1 VSDVLTVA
9 IPTYNGRELL
19 EVVLPSLAAQ
29 NFRDFDVVVVDDG
42 STDATADWLAAQ
54 WPDVEV
60 VVQENQGVT
69 AALNSCLRAGA
80 HSELVALFNS
90 DVELDPDCLGELV
103 DALREHPEAGSASP
117 KLLDYE
123 RRDVIDGA
131 GDVLKWAGHG
141 HRRGHGERDRGQ
153 YDRPQ
158 AIFGP
163 CAGAA
168 VYRRSAIEVVGD
180 FDADFHAFFEDV
192 DWALR
197 AQLAGLQCR
206 YVPTAVVYHMG
217 SATLGAGLTD
227 FTRYQLWRNAVWLF
241 AKGMPAS
248 ITWDALPGRV
258 WKGTVDRTAS
268 QIVALGSRQVGEV
281 ACLIENPDMDL
292 LPGTNVNV
300 EIRSH
305 TVENAVTIPKEAV
318 RRESGQTGVFSLNGD
333 RLAWRKI
340 TQGVNN
346 TTRVQVSE
354 LGEGDAVALPSERT
368 LKQGMQVQ
376 PVFP

>member
-1 VSDVLTVA
+1 MSDVLTVA

-19 EVVLPSLAAQ
+19 QVVLPSLARQ
-29 NFRDFDVVVVDDG
+29 RFRDFRVVVVDDG
-42 STDATADWLAAQ
+42 STDGTAEWLAAQ

-69 AALNSCLRAGA
+69 AALNACLRAGA
-80 HSELVALFNS
+80 GTELVGLFNS

-103 DALREHPEAGSASP
+103 GALREHPEAGSASP
-117 KLLDYE
+117 KLLDFD

-131 GDVLKWAGHG
+131 GDVLEWAGHG

-153 YDRPQ
+153 YDRTR

-206 YVPTAVVYHMG
+206 YVPTAVVHHMG

-227 FTRYQLWRNAVWLF
+227 FTRYQLWRNAVWVL

-248 ITWDALPGRV
+248 LLARHAHQLAAGQLVNLAVAVRDRKLGIWLRAWRDALAGLPRMVARRRLIQRARRV
-258 WKGTVDRTAS
+258 SPRE
-268 QIVALGSRQVGEV
+268 L
-281 ACLIENPDMDL
+281 
-292 LPGTNVNV
+292 
-300 EIRSH
+300 
-305 TVENAVTIPKEAV
+305 EA
-318 RRESGQTGVFSLNGD
+318 
-333 RLAWRKI
+333 RLEA
-340 TQGVNN
+340 
-346 TTRVQVSE
+346 
-354 LGEGDAVALPSERT
+354 
-368 LKQGMQVQ
+368 
-376 PVFP
+376 

>member
-1 VSDVLTVA
+1 VSGVLTVA

-29 NFRDFDVVVVDDG
+29 RYRDFDVVVVDDG
-42 STDATADWLAAQ
+42 STDGTTEWLAAQ

-60 VVQENQGVT
+60 VVQDNQGVT
-69 AALNSCLRAGA
+69 AALNACLRAGA
-80 HSELVALFNS
+80 DTEFVGLFNS

-103 DALREHPEAGSASP
+103 GALREHPEAGSASP
-117 KLLDYE
+117 KLLDFD
-123 RRDVIDGA
+123 RRDTIDGA
-131 GDVLKWAGHG
+131 GDVLRWAGHG

-206 YVPTAVVYHMG
+206 YVPSARVFHRG

-227 FTRYQLWRNAVWLF
+227 FTRYQLWRNGVWLF

-248 ITWDALPGRV
+248 
-258 WKGTVDRTAS
+258 
-268 QIVALGSRQVGEV
+268 
-281 ACLIENPDMDL
+281 L
-292 LPGTNVNV
+292 LARHAHQLLAGQLVNL
-300 EIRSH
+300 
-305 TVENAVTIPKEAV
+305 AVAV
-318 RRESGQTGVFSLNGD
+318 RD
-333 RLAWRKI
+333 RKLGIWLRAWRDAI
-340 TQGVNN
+340 AGLPRMLARRRRIQR
-346 TTRVQVSE
+346 TRAVSPRE
-354 LGEGDAVALPSERT
+354 LEARLEA
-368 LKQGMQVQ
+368 
-376 PVFP
+376 

>member
-1 VSDVLTVA
+1 MSDLLTVA

-29 NFRDFDVVVVDDG
+29 NFRDFDVVVIDDG
-42 STDATADWLAAQ
+42 STDGTAEWLAAR

-69 AALNSCLRAGA
+69 AALNACLRVGA
-80 HSELVALFNS
+80 RSELVALFNS

-117 KLLDYE
+117 KLLDFD

-168 VYRRSAIEVVGD
+168 VYRRCAIEDVGD

-206 YVPTAVVYHMG
+206 YVPSARVYHMG

-248 ITWDALPGRV
+248 LLARHAHQLAAGQLVNLAVAARDRKLGIWLRAWRDALAGLPRMVARRRRIQRERRV
-258 WKGTVDRTAS
+258 SPRE
-268 QIVALGSRQVGEV
+268 L
-281 ACLIENPDMDL
+281 
-292 LPGTNVNV
+292 
-300 EIRSH
+300 
-305 TVENAVTIPKEAV
+305 EA
-318 RRESGQTGVFSLNGD
+318 
-333 RLAWRKI
+333 RL
-340 TQGVNN
+340 
-346 TTRVQVSE
+346 
-354 LGEGDAVALPSERT
+354 DPS
-368 LKQGMQVQ
+368 
-376 PVFP
+376 

>member
-1 VSDVLTVA
+1 MSDVLTVA

-29 NFRDFDVVVVDDG
+29 NFRDFDVVVIDDG
-42 STDATADWLAAQ
+42 STDGTAEWLAAR

-69 AALNSCLRAGA
+69 AALNACLRAGA
-80 HSELVALFNS
+80 RSELVALFNS

-117 KLLDYE
+117 KLLDFD

-168 VYRRSAIEVVGD
+168 VYRRCAIEDVGD

-206 YVPTAVVYHMG
+206 YVPSARVYHMG

-227 FTRYQLWRNAVWLF
+227 FTRYQLWRNAVWLV

-248 ITWDALPGRV
+248 LLARHAHQLAAGQLVNLAVAARDRKLGIWLRAWRDALAGLPRMVARRRRIQRARRV
-258 WKGTVDRTAS
+258 SPRE
-268 QIVALGSRQVGEV
+268 L
-281 ACLIENPDMDL
+281 
-292 LPGTNVNV
+292 
-300 EIRSH
+300 
-305 TVENAVTIPKEAV
+305 EA
-318 RRESGQTGVFSLNGD
+318 
-333 RLAWRKI
+333 RL
-340 TQGVNN
+340 
-346 TTRVQVSE
+346 
-354 LGEGDAVALPSERT
+354 EG
-368 LKQGMQVQ
+368 
-376 PVFP
+376 

>member
-1 VSDVLTVA
+1 MSGVLTVA

-29 NFRDFDVVVVDDG
+29 RYRDFDVVVVDDG
-42 STDATADWLAAQ
+42 STDGTTEWLAAQ

-60 VVQENQGVT
+60 VVQDNQGVT
-69 AALNSCLRAGA
+69 AALNACLRAGA
-80 HSELVALFNS
+80 DTEFVGLFNS

-103 DALREHPEAGSASP
+103 GALREYPEAGSASP
-117 KLLDYE
+117 KLLDFE

-131 GDVLKWAGHG
+131 GDVLRWAGHG
-141 HRRGHGERDRGQ
+141 HRRGHGERDVGQ

-206 YVPTAVVYHMG
+206 YVPSARVYHMG

-248 ITWDALPGRV
+248 LLARHAHQLLAGQLVNLAVAVRDRKLGIWLRAWRGALAGLPRMV
-258 WKGTVDRTAS
+258 ARRRRIQRTRA
-268 QIVALGSRQVGEV
+268 VTPRELEARLGSG
-281 ACLIENPDMDL
+281 
-292 LPGTNVNV
+292 
-300 EIRSH
+300 
-305 TVENAVTIPKEAV
+305 
-318 RRESGQTGVFSLNGD
+318 
-333 RLAWRKI
+333 
-340 TQGVNN
+340 
-346 TTRVQVSE
+346 
-354 LGEGDAVALPSERT
+354 
-368 LKQGMQVQ
+368 
-376 PVFP
+376 

>member
-1 VSDVLTVA
+1 MSDLLTVA

-29 NFRDFDVVVVDDG
+29 RFGDFHVVVVDDG
-42 STDATADWLAAQ
+42 STDGTAEWLAAQ

-69 AALNSCLRAGA
+69 AALNACLRAGA
-80 HSELVALFNS
+80 RNELVALFNS

-103 DALREHPEAGSASP
+103 GALREHPEAGSASP
-117 KLLDYE
+117 KLLDFE

-131 GDVLKWAGHG
+131 GDVLRWAGHG

-153 YDRPQ
+153 YDQPQ

-206 YVPTAVVYHMG
+206 YVPSARVYHMG

-241 AKGMPAS
+241 AKSMPAS
-248 ITWDALPGRV
+248 LLARHAHQLAAGQLVNLAVAARDRKLGIWLRAWRDALAGLPRMVARRRRIQRARAVSPRELEARLDPG
-258 WKGTVDRTAS
+258 
-268 QIVALGSRQVGEV
+268 
-281 ACLIENPDMDL
+281 
-292 LPGTNVNV
+292 
-300 EIRSH
+300 
-305 TVENAVTIPKEAV
+305 
-318 RRESGQTGVFSLNGD
+318 
-333 RLAWRKI
+333 
-340 TQGVNN
+340 
-346 TTRVQVSE
+346 
-354 LGEGDAVALPSERT
+354 
-368 LKQGMQVQ
+368 
-376 PVFP
+376 

>member
-1 VSDVLTVA
+1 MSDILTVA

-42 STDATADWLAAQ
+42 STDGTAEWLAAR

-69 AALNSCLRAGA
+69 AALNACLRAGA
-80 HSELVALFNS
+80 RSELVALFNS

-103 DALREHPEAGSASP
+103 DALRAHPEAGSASP
-117 KLLDYE
+117 KLLDFE
-123 RRDVIDGA
+123 RHDVIDGA

-168 VYRRSAIEVVGD
+168 VYRRCAIEDVGD

-197 AQLAGLQCR
+197 AQLAGFQCR
-206 YVPTAVVYHMG
+206 YVPSARVYHMG

-248 ITWDALPGRV
+248 LLARHAHQLAAGQLVNLAVAARDRKLGIWLRAWRDALAGLPRMLARRRRIQRTRAVSPRELEGR
-258 WKGTVDRTAS
+258 
-268 QIVALGSRQVGEV
+268 L
-281 ACLIENPDMDL
+281 
-292 LPGTNVNV
+292 
-300 EIRSH
+300 
-305 TVENAVTIPKEAV
+305 
-318 RRESGQTGVFSLNGD
+318 
-333 RLAWRKI
+333 
-340 TQGVNN
+340 
-346 TTRVQVSE
+346 
-354 LGEGDAVALPSERT
+354 EG
-368 LKQGMQVQ
+368 
-376 PVFP
+376 

>member
-1 VSDVLTVA
+1 VSDLLTVA

-29 NFRDFDVVVVDDG
+29 RFGDFHVVVVDDG
-42 STDATADWLAAQ
+42 STDGTAEWLAAQ

-69 AALNSCLRAGA
+69 AALNACLRAGA
-80 HSELVALFNS
+80 RNELVALFNS

-103 DALREHPEAGSASP
+103 GALREHPEAGSASP
-117 KLLDYE
+117 KLLDFE

-131 GDVLKWAGHG
+131 GDVLRWAGHG

-153 YDRPQ
+153 YDQPQ

-206 YVPTAVVYHMG
+206 YVPSARVYHMG

-241 AKGMPAS
+241 AKSMPAS
-248 ITWDALPGRV
+248 LLARHAHQLAAGQLVNLAVAARDRKLGIWLRAWRDALAGLPRMVARRRRIQRARAVSPRELEARLDPG
-258 WKGTVDRTAS
+258 
-268 QIVALGSRQVGEV
+268 
-281 ACLIENPDMDL
+281 
-292 LPGTNVNV
+292 
-300 EIRSH
+300 
-305 TVENAVTIPKEAV
+305 
-318 RRESGQTGVFSLNGD
+318 
-333 RLAWRKI
+333 
-340 TQGVNN
+340 
-346 TTRVQVSE
+346 
-354 LGEGDAVALPSERT
+354 
-368 LKQGMQVQ
+368 
-376 PVFP
+376 

>member
-19 EVVLPSLAAQ
+19 EVVLPSLDAQ
-29 NFRDFDVVVVDDG
+29 RFRDFDVVVVDDG
-42 STDATADWLAAQ
+42 STDGTAEWLAAH

-69 AALNSCLRAGA
+69 AALNACLRAGA
-80 HSELVALFNS
+80 DTEFVALFNS
-90 DVELDPDCLGELV
+90 DVELDPNCLGELV
-103 DALREHPEAGSASP
+103 GALRAHPEAGSASP
-117 KLLDYE
+117 KLLDFE

-131 GDVLKWAGHG
+131 GDVLRWAGHG
-141 HRRGHGERDRGQ
+141 HRRGHGERDHGQ

-158 AIFGP
+158 TIFGP

-168 VYRRSAIEVVGD
+168 VFRRCAIEDVGD

-197 AQLAGLQCR
+197 AQLAGFQCR
-206 YVPTAVVYHMG
+206 YVPSARVYHMG

-248 ITWDALPGRV
+248 LLARHAHQLAAGQLVNLAVAVRDRKLGIWLRAWRDALVGLPRMAARRRHIQRERRV
-258 WKGTVDRTAS
+258 TPRELAARLDAS
-268 QIVALGSRQVGEV
+268 
-281 ACLIENPDMDL
+281 
-292 LPGTNVNV
+292 
-300 EIRSH
+300 
-305 TVENAVTIPKEAV
+305 
-318 RRESGQTGVFSLNGD
+318 
-333 RLAWRKI
+333 
-340 TQGVNN
+340 
-346 TTRVQVSE
+346 
-354 LGEGDAVALPSERT
+354 
-368 LKQGMQVQ
+368 
-376 PVFP
+376 

>member
-1 VSDVLTVA
+1 VSVVLTVA
-9 IPTYNGRELL
+9 IPTYNGRGLL
-19 EVVLPSLAAQ
+19 EVVLPSLASQ
-29 NFRDFDVVVVDDG
+29 RFRDFDVVVVDDG
-42 STDATADWLAAQ
+42 STDGTAEWLAAQ

-69 AALNSCLRAGA
+69 AALNACLRAGA
-80 HSELVALFNS
+80 DTELVALFNS

-103 DALREHPEAGSASP
+103 GALREHPEAGSASP
-117 KLLDYE
+117 KLLDFE

-206 YVPTAVVYHMG
+206 YVPSARVYHMG

-227 FTRYQLWRNAVWLF
+227 FTRYQLWRNGVWLF

-248 ITWDALPGRV
+248 
-258 WKGTVDRTAS
+258 
-268 QIVALGSRQVGEV
+268 
-281 ACLIENPDMDL
+281 L
-292 LPGTNVNV
+292 LARHAHQLLAGQLVNL
-300 EIRSH
+300 
-305 TVENAVTIPKEAV
+305 AVAV
-318 RRESGQTGVFSLNGD
+318 RD
-333 RLAWRKI
+333 RKLGIWLRAWRDAI
-340 TQGVNN
+340 VGLPRMLARRRRIQR
-346 TTRVQVSE
+346 TRAVSPRE
-354 LGEGDAVALPSERT
+354 LEARLEA
-368 LKQGMQVQ
+368 
-376 PVFP
+376 

>member
-248 ITWDALPGRV
+248 LLARHAHQLAAGQLVNLAVAARDRKLGIWLRAWRDALVGMPRMVARRRRIQRERRVTPRELEGR
-258 WKGTVDRTAS
+258 
-268 QIVALGSRQVGEV
+268 L
-281 ACLIENPDMDL
+281 
-292 LPGTNVNV
+292 
-300 EIRSH
+300 
-305 TVENAVTIPKEAV
+305 
-318 RRESGQTGVFSLNGD
+318 
-333 RLAWRKI
+333 
-340 TQGVNN
+340 
-346 TTRVQVSE
+346 
-354 LGEGDAVALPSERT
+354 EG
-368 LKQGMQVQ
+368 
-376 PVFP
+376 

>member
-1 VSDVLTVA
+1 MSVVLTVA
-9 IPTYNGRELL
+9 IPTYNGRGLL
-19 EVVLPSLAAQ
+19 EVVLPSLASQ
-29 NFRDFDVVVVDDG
+29 RFRDFDVVVVDDG
-42 STDATADWLAAQ
+42 STDGTAEWLAAQ

-69 AALNSCLRAGA
+69 AALNACLRAGA
-80 HSELVALFNS
+80 DTELVALFNS

-103 DALREHPEAGSASP
+103 GALREHPEAGSASP
-117 KLLDYE
+117 KLLDFE

-206 YVPTAVVYHMG
+206 YVPSARVYHMG

-227 FTRYQLWRNAVWLF
+227 FTRYQLWRNGVWLF

-248 ITWDALPGRV
+248 
-258 WKGTVDRTAS
+258 
-268 QIVALGSRQVGEV
+268 
-281 ACLIENPDMDL
+281 L
-292 LPGTNVNV
+292 LARHAHQLLAGQLVNL
-300 EIRSH
+300 
-305 TVENAVTIPKEAV
+305 AVAV
-318 RRESGQTGVFSLNGD
+318 RD
-333 RLAWRKI
+333 RKLGIWLRAWRDAI
-340 TQGVNN
+340 VGLPRMLARRRRIQR
-346 TTRVQVSE
+346 TRAVSPRE
-354 LGEGDAVALPSERT
+354 LEARLEA
-368 LKQGMQVQ
+368 
-376 PVFP
+376 

>member
-1 VSDVLTVA
+1 VSNVLTVA
-9 IPTYNGRELL
+9 IPTYNGRGLL
-19 EVVLPSLAAQ
+19 EVVLPSLASQRFA
-29 NFRDFDVVVVDDG
+29 DFHVVVVDDG
-42 STDATADWLAAQ
+42 STDGTAEWLAAQ
-54 WPDVEV
+54 WPDVKV

-69 AALNSCLRAGA
+69 AALNACLRAGA
-80 HSELVALFNS
+80 DTELVSLFNS

-103 DALREHPEAGSASP
+103 GALREHPEAGSASP
-117 KLLDYE
+117 KLLDFE

-131 GDVLKWAGHG
+131 GDVLRWAGHG

-206 YVPTAVVYHMG
+206 YVPSARVYHMG

-227 FTRYQLWRNAVWLF
+227 FTRYQLWRNGVWLF
-241 AKGMPAS
+241 VKGMPAS
-248 ITWDALPGRV
+248 LLARHAHQLLGGQLVNLAVAVRDRKLGIWLRAWRDALAGLPRMV
-258 WKGTVDRTAS
+258 ARRRRIQRT
-268 QIVALGSRQVGEV
+268 R
-281 ACLIENPDMDL
+281 
-292 LPGTNVNV
+292 
-300 EIRSH
+300 
-305 TVENAVTIPKEAV
+305 AVSPRELEA
-318 RRESGQTGVFSLNGD
+318 
-333 RLAWRKI
+333 RLEA
-340 TQGVNN
+340 
-346 TTRVQVSE
+346 
-354 LGEGDAVALPSERT
+354 
-368 LKQGMQVQ
+368 
-376 PVFP
+376 